1 MLSASTRHMSLH
13 TQVRIREPPVLSG
26 ESSYHVEAG
35 LAAGELPIGAVV
47 VIGDDIV
54 ASAFT
59 QDRGSD
65 RRPSHAD
72 LLAMVEADQHLGWRR
87 REHPLRL
94 AVNLEPCLMCMG
106 AAMSLGVAEVHFSL
120 SSPGDGA
127 ASVAA
132 AWQPHP
138 DMPWFTAPTVTGG
151 IRRDE
156 SRAMFRRYCRTAPES
171 GLRRWAQT
179 LAQTPD

>member
-1 MLSASTRHMSLH
+1 M
-13 TQVRIREPPVLSG
+13 G
-26 ESSYHVEAG
+26 EAGKHVSFAHVTPDEMMVAALRTAEAG
-35 LAAGELPIGAVV
+35 LSAGELPIGAIV

-65 RRPSHAD
+65 RRLAHAD

-106 AAMSLGVAEVHFSL
+106 AAMSLGVAEVYFSL

-132 AWQPHP
+132 GWQPHP

-156 SRAMFRRYCRTAPES
+156 SKAMFRRYCRTAPES

-179 LAQTPD
+179 LAEAPD